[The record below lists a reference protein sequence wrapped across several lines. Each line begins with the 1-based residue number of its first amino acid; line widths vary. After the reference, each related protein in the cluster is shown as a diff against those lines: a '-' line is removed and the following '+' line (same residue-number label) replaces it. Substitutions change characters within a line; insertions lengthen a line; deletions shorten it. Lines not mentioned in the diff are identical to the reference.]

1 MKYRLCIFLIL
12 AVLLASCA
20 PAPTA
25 APANP
30 TQPPANQPAATT
42 APSTTQ
48 KQVVIRWWHVQPE
61 TAFAAYWQSE
71 ADKYMAAHP
80 NVKIEITTMSADDFK
95 TKLATQMGAGDP
107 PDLFHTWDGGTLK
120 PYVDAGM
127 VKDIS
132 PWMTD
137 GDGAWLKTFT
147 SAISGCQYDGKYYCA
162 TWDVPILGVWYNK
175 GLFQQA
181 GITDTPKTWA
191 EFLDAVK
198 KLKAAGIT
206 PMAVGA
212 KDRWPAHFIYTY
224 LILRN
229 GGTAGFKA
237 AVSGSGKF
245 TDPPFVK
252 AGQQMQE
259 LLALQPYQDGFLGA
273 SFNDEVAL
281 IGNGKA
287 AMDVMGSWAPT
298 AEFQA
303 ATDGGANLKANL
315 GFFPFPTVD
324 NSVEPT
330 AVIGVINGYAVGKNA
345 PDETVDFLK
354 FLTSADEQRIRVK
367 AGLALP
373 SITGIDDAIP
383 DTWMKQ
389 AFAAGANAE
398 SFQLVYDQAL
408 SPAVAQAVLD
418 ATEGLFGGTLTP
430 EQAAQTMED
439 AMAKERK

>member
-1 MKYRLCIFLIL
+1 MKKIFFVLL
-12 AVLLASCA
+12 VAALLASCTNA
-20 PAPTA
+20 TP
-25 APANP
+25 
-30 TQPPANQPAATT
+30 TT
-42 APSTTQ
+42 APSNPTTAPASPTTASAVQ
-48 KQVVIRWWHVQPE
+48 PTTAKQVVIRWWHVQPE

-95 TKLATQMGAGDP
+95 TKLATQMAAGDP

-120 PYVDAGM
+120 PYIDAGM
-127 VKDIS
+127 VKDITS
-132 PWMTD
+132 WMAAD
-137 GDGAWLKTFT
+137 NNAWQKTFT
-147 SAISGCQYDGKYYCA
+147 SAIESCNYAGKYYCA

-175 GLFQQA
+175 ALFQQA
-181 GITDTPKTWA
+181 GIASTPKTWT
-191 EFLDAVK
+191 EFLDAVN

-245 TDPPFVK
+245 TDAPFVT
-252 AGQQMQE
+252 AGEQLQQ
-259 LLALQPYQDGFLGA
+259 LLALNPYQDGFLGA

-298 AEFQA
+298 AEIQA
-303 ATDGGANLKANL
+303 ATDGGAAIKQNL

-324 NSVEPT
+324 NGKEQT
-330 AVIGVINGYAVGKNA
+330 AVIGVVNGFAVGKNA

-354 FLTSADEQRIRVK
+354 FLTSADEQRIRVT

-373 SITGIDDAIP
+373 SVTGIDDAIP
-383 DTWMKQ
+383 DTWMKE
-389 AFAAGANAE
+389 AFAAGAAAE

-430 EQAAQTMED
+430 QQAAQMMED
-439 AMAKERK
+439 AMAKER

>member
-1 MKYRLCIFLIL
+1 MKHMLYIL
-12 AVLLASCA
+12 VAAVLLASCA
-20 PAPTA
+20 QATPTTAPVAPTS
-25 APANP
+25 AP
-30 TQPPANQPAATT
+30 ATT
-42 APSTTQ
+42 APATAAPTTA

-61 TAFAAYWQSE
+61 TAFATYWQSE
-71 ADKYMAAHP
+71 ADKYMQAHP

-95 TKLATQMGAGDP
+95 TKLATQMSAGDP

-127 VKDIS
+127 VKDIT
-132 PWMTD
+132 PWMTAD
-137 GDGAWLKTFT
+137 NSAWQKTFT
-147 SAISGCQYDGKYYCA
+147 SALSGCVYGGKYYCA

-175 GLFQQA
+175 ALYQKA

-191 EFLDAVK
+191 EFLDVVK

-206 PMAVGA
+206 PLAVGA

-229 GGTAGFKA
+229 GGTAGFKT

-252 AGQQMQE
+252 AGEQMKQ
-259 LLALQPYQDGFLGA
+259 LLALNAYQDGFLGA

-281 IGNGKA
+281 IANGKA

-303 ATDGGANLKANL
+303 ATDGGASLKQNL

-324 NSVEPT
+324 GGVEQT
-330 AVIGVINGYAVGKNA
+330 AVIGVINGFAVGKNA

-354 FLTSADEQRIRVK
+354 FLTSADEERIRVK

-389 AFAAGANAE
+389 AFAAGAGAE

-430 EQAAQTMED
+430 QTAAKTMED

>member
-1 MKYRLCIFLIL
+1 MKKIFFFLVVV
-12 AVLLASCA
+12 ALLASCTNTPPTTA
-20 PAPTA
+20 PANPTA
-25 APANP
+25 APAVP
-30 TQPPANQPAATT
+30 TT
-42 APSTTQ
+42 APATQ
-48 KQVVIRWWHVQPE
+48 PVASKPVVIRWWHVEPE

-71 ADKYMAAHP
+71 ADKFMAAHP

-95 TKLATQMGAGDP
+95 TKLATQMAAGDP

-132 PWMTD
+132 PWMKAD
-137 GDGAWLKTFT
+137 NNAWQKTFT
-147 SAISGCQYDGKYYCA
+147 SAVESCNYSGKYYCA

-175 GLFQQA
+175 ALFQQA
-181 GITDTPKTWA
+181 GITSTPKTWT

-245 TDPPFVK
+245 TDPAFVT
-252 AGQQMQE
+252 AGEQLQQ
-259 LLALQPYQDGFLGA
+259 LLALKPYQDGFLGA

-298 AEFQA
+298 AEIQA
-303 ATDGGANLKANL
+303 ATDGGAAIKQNL

-324 NSVEPT
+324 KGVEQT
-330 AVIGVINGYAVGKNA
+330 AVIGVVNGFAVGKNA

-354 FLTSADEQRIRVK
+354 FLTSADEQQIRVK

-373 SITGIDDAIP
+373 TVTGIDSSIP
-383 DTWMKQ
+383 DTWMRE
-389 AFAAGANAE
+389 AFAAGGSAE

-430 EQAAQTMED
+430 QQAAQMMED
-439 AMAKERK
+439 AMASER